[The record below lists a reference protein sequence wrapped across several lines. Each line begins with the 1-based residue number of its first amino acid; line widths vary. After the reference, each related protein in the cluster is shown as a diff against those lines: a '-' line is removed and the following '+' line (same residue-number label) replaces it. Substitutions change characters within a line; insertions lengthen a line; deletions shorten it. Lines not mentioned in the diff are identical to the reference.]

1 MGLLPL
7 EFTDCLT
14 DSPYF
19 RENLH
24 AHENEL
30 DRTSQAIKGIIK
42 EVKDLLNAARNLSRA
57 QRSLANTFIN
67 FRLECIGNS
76 QTDDEIVIAGSLK
89 EFGRLLMTIED
100 ERDRML
106 ENAHKTFIE
115 PIERF
120 RKDHIGQAK
129 ERKKKFDKETARY
142 CQSLDRYLNLST
154 KKGDA
159 HQKEAFA
166 VLEMEKIHFF
176 RASLEYV
183 LLLQKVQ
190 ERKKTEFVETILRF
204 MYGWLTFYHQGHE
217 VAKEFNSFNTD
228 LQVRLQ
234 KTRENFEATHSE
246 AEHLMKKML
255 EVRTTKPQ
263 DSGSLNKMYTRQGY
277 LFLMEKKHLATV
289 WNKHYCQYQ
298 KENRKFTMIPY
309 SQTVGKITA
318 TDAFSLKECIRR
330 MNDSIDKRFCFDLTA
345 SDRPGTTYTFQA
357 LSDDDCKQWL
367 NAMDGREPTTA
378 PPGRAT
384 RQEGCLLDETGF
396 AFVRGCIQAIE
407 SRGLE
412 DQGLYRIVG
421 VNSKVTKLT
430 QMVFDPK
437 QSESIDFMNAEEWE
451 IKTITSALKN
461 YFRNLPEP
469 LMTFRLH
476 TAFISAAKQEN
487 KAKRTAAIEEL
498 VGQLPSDN
506 QRMAALLIR
515 HLHKVST
522 LASSNLM
529 TVSNLGVCFGPTLL
543 RPEEETMAAIM
554 DIKFC
559 NVVVEI
565 LIENCDKI
573 FKAFLDQ
580 EDAKAT
586 AAVARPPEG
595 TQAAS
600 SSEVQMRDRPKKGP
614 HLFPP
619 AASAEGP
626 AYTSPF
632 TEPHLGYGVSRP
644 YSSQPQPQAEAKRFG
659 LAGPKAV
666 RSTQLPPS
674 AHPSHPVAVYN
685 PSWSSGPATGYGARD
700 NSHNVNSNSS
710 STESLSSRSNASFS
724 HHSPVPAT
732 REFHSSPRVL
742 DASKSSQSSVA
753 AHHYGGRKVRT
764 LYACV
769 GENNSELSFEPNQ
782 IIENVR
788 PSRERGWL
796 EGWLNGRVGLVPENY
811 VEFLP

>member
-1 MGLLPL
+1 MTMGLLPL

-255 EVRTTKPQ
+255 EKPQ

-586 AAVARPPEG
+586 VAVARPPEG

>member
-255 EVRTTKPQ
+255 EKPQ

>member
-129 ERKKKFDKETARY
+129 DRKKKFDKETARY
-142 CQSLDRYLNLST
+142 CQSLDRYLNLSV

-166 VLEMEKIHFF
+166 VLEMEKLHFF
-176 RASLEYV
+176 KASLEYV

-255 EVRTTKPQ
+255 EKPQ

-309 SQTVGKITA
+309 SQTVGKITT
-318 TDAFSLKECIRR
+318 TDTFSLKECIRR

-345 SDRPGTTYTFQA
+345 SDRPGATYTFQA

-378 PPGRAT
+378 PPGRAA

-396 AFVRGCIQAIE
+396 AFVRCCIEAIE
-407 SRGLE
+407 ARGLE

-421 VNSKVTKLT
+421 VNSKVAKLT

-437 QSESIDFMNAEEWE
+437 QTESLDFMNSEEWE

-487 KAKRTAAIEEL
+487 KSKRTAAIEEL

-573 FKAFLDQ
+573 FKAFPEQ
-580 EDAKAT
+580 EKTKVTSAASRAPDA
-586 AAVARPPEG
+586 

-600 SSEVQMRDRPKKGP
+600 SSEVLLRDRPGKAP
-614 HLFPP
+614 HHLPP
-619 AASAEGP
+619 VASNEGP
-626 AYTSPF
+626 VYASPF
-632 TEPHLGYGVSRP
+632 TEPHAYTNRP
-644 YSSQPQPQAEAKRFG
+644 YSSQPQVEAKRFG
-659 LAGPKAV
+659 PAGPKAL
-666 RSTQLPPS
+666 RSTQLPT
-674 AHPSHPVAVYN
+674 HPSHPVAVYN
-685 PSWSSGPATGYGARD
+685 PSWSSGPAKNYGSRD

-710 STESLSSRSNASFS
+710 STESLSSRSNTSFS

-732 REFHSSPRVL
+732 REYHSSPRVL

-753 AHHYGGRKVRT
+753 AHHYGGRKART

-788 PSRERGWL
+788 QSRERGWL

-811 VEFLP
+811 VEYLP

>member
-1 MGLLPL
+1 MTMGLLPL

-255 EVRTTKPQ
+255 EKPQ

-309 SQTVGKITA
+309 SQTVGKITT
-318 TDAFSLKECIRR
+318 TDTFSLKECIRR

-345 SDRPGTTYTFQA
+345 SDRPGATYTFQA

-437 QSESIDFMNAEEWE
+437 QTESIDFMNAEEWE

-586 AAVARPPEG
+586 AAAARPPEG

-600 SSEVQMRDRPKKGP
+600 SLEVQMRDKPKKGP

-626 AYTSPF
+626 AYTSPY
-632 TEPHLGYGVSRP
+632 TEPHLGYAVSRP

-659 LAGPKAV
+659 LAGPKAA
-666 RSTQLPPS
+666 RSSQLPSS

-710 STESLSSRSNASFS
+710 STESLSSRSNTSFS

-753 AHHYGGRKVRT
+753 AHHFGGRKVRT

>member
-129 ERKKKFDKETARY
+129 DRKKKFDKETARY
-142 CQSLDRYLNLST
+142 CQSLDRYLNLSV

-176 RASLEYV
+176 KASLEYV

-255 EVRTTKPQ
+255 EKPQ

-309 SQTVGKITA
+309 SQTVGKITT
-318 TDAFSLKECIRR
+318 TDTFSLKECIRR

-345 SDRPGTTYTFQA
+345 SDRPGATYTFQA

-378 PPGRAT
+378 PPGRAA

-396 AFVRGCIQAIE
+396 AFVRCCIEAIE
-407 SRGLE
+407 ARGLE

-421 VNSKVTKLT
+421 VNSKVAKLT

-437 QSESIDFMNAEEWE
+437 QTESLDFMNSEEWE

-487 KAKRTAAIEEL
+487 KSKRTAAIEEL

-573 FKAFLDQ
+573 FKAFPEQ
-580 EDAKAT
+580 EKTKVTSAASRAPDA
-586 AAVARPPEG
+586 

-600 SSEVQMRDRPKKGP
+600 SSEVLLRDRPGKAP
-614 HLFPP
+614 HHLPP
-619 AASAEGP
+619 VASNEGP
-626 AYTSPF
+626 VYASPF
-632 TEPHLGYGVSRP
+632 TEPHAYTNRP
-644 YSSQPQPQAEAKRFG
+644 YSSQPQVEAKRFG
-659 LAGPKAV
+659 PAGPKAL
-666 RSTQLPPS
+666 RSTQLPT
-674 AHPSHPVAVYN
+674 HPSHPVAVYN
-685 PSWSSGPATGYGARD
+685 PSWSSGPAKNYGSRD

-710 STESLSSRSNASFS
+710 STESLSSRSNTSFS

-732 REFHSSPRVL
+732 REYHSSPRVL

-753 AHHYGGRKVRT
+753 AHHYGGRKART

-788 PSRERGWL
+788 QSRERGWL

-811 VEFLP
+811 VEYLP

>member
-129 ERKKKFDKETARY
+129 DRKKKFDKETARY

-176 RASLEYV
+176 KASLEYV

-255 EVRTTKPQ
+255 EKPQ

-309 SQTVGKITA
+309 SQTVGKITT
-318 TDAFSLKECIRR
+318 TDTFSLKECIRR

-345 SDRPGTTYTFQA
+345 SDRPGATYTFQA

-378 PPGRAT
+378 PPGRAA

-396 AFVRGCIQAIE
+396 AFVRGCIEAIE
-407 SRGLE
+407 ARGLE

-421 VNSKVTKLT
+421 VNSKVAKLT

-437 QSESIDFMNAEEWE
+437 QTESLDFMNSEEWE

-487 KAKRTAAIEEL
+487 KSKRTAAIEEL

-573 FKAFLDQ
+573 FKAFPEQ
-580 EDAKAT
+580 EEAKKVT
-586 AAVARPPEG
+586 AAVSRPPDA

-600 SSEVQMRDRPKKGP
+600 SSEVPLRDRPGKAP
-614 HLFPP
+614 HHLPP
-619 AASAEGP
+619 VASAEGP
-626 AYTSPF
+626 VYTSPF
-632 TEPHLGYGVSRP
+632 TEPHAYTTRP
-644 YSSQPQPQAEAKRFG
+644 YSSQPQVEAKRFG
-659 LAGPKAV
+659 PAGPKAL
-666 RSTQLPPS
+666 RSAQLPT
-674 AHPSHPVAVYN
+674 HPSHPVAVYN
-685 PSWSSGPATGYGARD
+685 PSWSSGPAKNYGSRD

-710 STESLSSRSNASFS
+710 STESLSSRSNTSFS

-732 REFHSSPRVL
+732 REYHSSPRVL

-796 EGWLNGRVGLVPENY
+796 EGRLNGRVGLVPENY
-811 VEFLP
+811 VEYLP

>member
-1 MGLLPL
+1 MTMGLLPL

-255 EVRTTKPQ
+255 EKPQ

-461 YFRNLPEP
+461 YFR
-469 LMTFRLH
+469 
-476 TAFISAAKQEN
+476 
-487 KAKRTAAIEEL
+487 
-498 VGQLPSDN
+498 
-506 QRMAALLIR
+506 
-515 HLHKVST
+515 
-522 LASSNLM
+522 
-529 TVSNLGVCFGPTLL
+529 
-543 RPEEETMAAIM
+543 
-554 DIKFC
+554 
-559 NVVVEI
+559 
-565 LIENCDKI
+565 
-573 FKAFLDQ
+573 
-580 EDAKAT
+580 
-586 AAVARPPEG
+586 
-595 TQAAS
+595 
-600 SSEVQMRDRPKKGP
+600 
-614 HLFPP
+614 
-619 AASAEGP
+619 
-626 AYTSPF
+626 
-632 TEPHLGYGVSRP
+632 
-644 YSSQPQPQAEAKRFG
+644 
-659 LAGPKAV
+659 
-666 RSTQLPPS
+666 
-674 AHPSHPVAVYN
+674 
-685 PSWSSGPATGYGARD
+685 
-700 NSHNVNSNSS
+700 
-710 STESLSSRSNASFS
+710 
-724 HHSPVPAT
+724 T
-732 REFHSSPRVL
+732 REQ
-742 DASKSSQSSVA
+742 SQ
-753 AHHYGGRKVRT
+753 AHRSH
-764 LYACV
+764 
-769 GENNSELSFEPNQ
+769 
-782 IIENVR
+782 
-788 PSRERGWL
+788 
-796 EGWLNGRVGLVPENY
+796 
-811 VEFLP
+811 

>member
-1 MGLLPL
+1 M
-7 EFTDCLT
+7 
-14 DSPYF
+14 
-19 RENLH
+19 
-24 AHENEL
+24 
-30 DRTSQAIKGIIK
+30 
-42 EVKDLLNAARNLSRA
+42 
-57 QRSLANTFIN
+57 
-67 FRLECIGNS
+67 
-76 QTDDEIVIAGSLK
+76 
-89 EFGRLLMTIED
+89 
-100 ERDRML
+100 
-106 ENAHKTFIE
+106 
-115 PIERF
+115 
-120 RKDHIGQAK
+120 
-129 ERKKKFDKETARY
+129 
-142 CQSLDRYLNLST
+142 
-154 KKGDA
+154 
-159 HQKEAFA
+159 
-166 VLEMEKIHFF
+166 
-176 RASLEYV
+176 
-183 LLLQKVQ
+183 
-190 ERKKTEFVETILRF
+190 
-204 MYGWLTFYHQGHE
+204 
-217 VAKEFNSFNTD
+217 
-228 LQVRLQ
+228 
-234 KTRENFEATHSE
+234 
-246 AEHLMKKML
+246 
-255 EVRTTKPQ
+255 
-263 DSGSLNKMYTRQGY
+263 
-277 LFLMEKKHLATV
+277 
-289 WNKHYCQYQ
+289 
-298 KENRKFTMIPY
+298 
-309 SQTVGKITA
+309 
-318 TDAFSLKECIRR
+318 
-330 MNDSIDKRFCFDLTA
+330 
-345 SDRPGTTYTFQA
+345 
-357 LSDDDCKQWL
+357 
-367 NAMDGREPTTA
+367 
-378 PPGRAT
+378 
-384 RQEGCLLDETGF
+384 
-396 AFVRGCIQAIE
+396 
-407 SRGLE
+407 
-412 DQGLYRIVG
+412 
-421 VNSKVTKLT
+421 
-430 QMVFDPK
+430 
-437 QSESIDFMNAEEWE
+437 
-451 IKTITSALKN
+451 
-461 YFRNLPEP
+461 
-469 LMTFRLH
+469 
-476 TAFISAAKQEN
+476 
-487 KAKRTAAIEEL
+487 
-498 VGQLPSDN
+498 GQLPSDN

>member
-1 MGLLPL
+1 MTMGLLPL

-255 EVRTTKPQ
+255 EKPQ

>member
-57 QRSLANTFIN
+57 QRSLANSFIN

-120 RKDHIGQAK
+120 RKDHIGEAK

-142 CQSLDRYLNLST
+142 CQSLERYLGLSV

-159 HQKEAFA
+159 HQKEVFA

-176 RASLEYV
+176 KASLEYV

-234 KTRENFEATHSE
+234 KTRENFEATHNE

-255 EVRTTKPQ
+255 EVRTTPQ
-263 DSGSLNKMYTRQGY
+263 DSGCLNKMYTRQGY
-277 LFLMEKKHLATV
+277 LFLMEKRHITTI

-309 SQTVGKITA
+309 SQTVGKITT
-318 TDAFSLKECIRR
+318 TDTFCLKECIRR

-345 SDRPGTTYTFQA
+345 SDRPGLTYTFQA
-357 LSDDDCKQWL
+357 LSEDDCKQWL

-378 PPGRAT
+378 PPGRAA

-396 AFVRGCIQAIE
+396 AFVRDCIEAIE
-407 SRGLE
+407 ARGLE

-430 QMVFDPK
+430 QMAFDPK
-437 QSESIDFMNAEEWE
+437 RTENPDFMNSEEWE

-498 VGQLPSDN
+498 VSQLPPDN

-515 HLHKVST
+515 HLQKVSDY
-522 LASSNLM
+522 ASSNLM

-573 FKAFLDQ
+573 FKAFPKEEAKVATPASRSLD
-580 EDAKAT
+580 
-586 AAVARPPEG
+586 G
-595 TQAAS
+595 GQAATPQ
-600 SSEVQMRDRPKKGP
+600 EVVLRERP
-614 HLFPP
+614 
-619 AASAEGP
+619 SAHHFSRAHGNDVP
-626 AYTSPF
+626 GFTSPLA
-632 TEPHLGYGVSRP
+632 EHQRVYPGRP
-644 YSSQPQPQAEAKRFG
+644 YSSQPHVEVKRFAS
-659 LAGPKAV
+659 LAAATQAIRSSHMPAVPPHKAAV
-666 RSTQLPPS
+666 TPLNSSRSAPT
-674 AHPSHPVAVYN
+674 
-685 PSWSSGPATGYGARD
+685 GGYGPRD

-710 STESLSSRSNASFS
+710 STESLSSRSNASIS

-732 REFHSSPRVL
+732 REYHSSRVL
-742 DASKSSQSSVA
+742 DASKSSQSSTPT
-753 AHHYGGRKVRT
+753 HHYTGGRKVRT

-782 IIENVR
+782 IIDNVR

-796 EGWLNGRVGLVPENY
+796 EGCLNGRCGLVPENY

>member
-129 ERKKKFDKETARY
+129 DRKKKFDKETARY
-142 CQSLDRYLNLST
+142 CQSLDRYLNLSV

-176 RASLEYV
+176 KASLEYV

-255 EVRTTKPQ
+255 EKPQ

-309 SQTVGKITA
+309 SQTVGKITT
-318 TDAFSLKECIRR
+318 TDTFSLKECIRR

-345 SDRPGTTYTFQA
+345 SDRPGATYTFQA

-378 PPGRAT
+378 PPGRAA

-396 AFVRGCIQAIE
+396 AFVRCCIEAIE
-407 SRGLE
+407 ARGLE

-421 VNSKVTKLT
+421 VNSKVAKLT

-437 QSESIDFMNAEEWE
+437 QTESLDFMNSEEWE

-487 KAKRTAAIEEL
+487 KSKRTAAIEEL

-573 FKAFLDQ
+573 FKAFPEQ
-580 EDAKAT
+580 EKTKVTSAASRAPDA
-586 AAVARPPEG
+586 

-600 SSEVQMRDRPKKGP
+600 SSEVLLRDRPGKAP
-614 HLFPP
+614 HHLPP
-619 AASAEGP
+619 VASNEGP
-626 AYTSPF
+626 VYASPF
-632 TEPHLGYGVSRP
+632 TEPHAYTNRP
-644 YSSQPQPQAEAKRFG
+644 YSSQPQVEAKRFG
-659 LAGPKAV
+659 PAGPKAL
-666 RSTQLPPS
+666 RGTQLPT
-674 AHPSHPVAVYN
+674 HPSHPVAVYN
-685 PSWSSGPATGYGARD
+685 PSWSSGPAKNYGSRD

-710 STESLSSRSNASFS
+710 STESLSSRSNTSFS

-732 REFHSSPRVL
+732 REYHSSPRVL

-753 AHHYGGRKVRT
+753 AHHYGGRKART

-788 PSRERGWL
+788 QSRERGWL

-811 VEFLP
+811 VEYLP

>member
-1 MGLLPL
+1 MTMGLLPL

-255 EVRTTKPQ
+255 EKPQ

-309 SQTVGKITA
+309 SQTVGKITT
-318 TDAFSLKECIRR
+318 TDTFSLKECIRR

-345 SDRPGTTYTFQA
+345 SDRPGATYTFQA

-437 QSESIDFMNAEEWE
+437 QTESIDFMNAEEWE

-580 EDAKAT
+580 EDAKA
-586 AAVARPPEG
+586 AAAAARPPEG

-600 SSEVQMRDRPKKGP
+600 SLEVQMRDKPKKGP

-626 AYTSPF
+626 AYTSPY
-632 TEPHLGYGVSRP
+632 TEPHLGYAVSRP

-659 LAGPKAV
+659 LAGPKAA
-666 RSTQLPPS
+666 RSSQLPSS

-710 STESLSSRSNASFS
+710 STESLSSRSNTSFS

-753 AHHYGGRKVRT
+753 AHHFGGRKVRT